1 MFCKVKFR
9 NFWLQVNPAL
19 NSKLKQNSKTGF
31 VFSIYKS
38 SKYNVYIEMAAKKIL
53 FQNILTYLQKNRP
66 IQCRNFM
73 YRTYDNLKQNNMV
86 KVMGSAES
94 RRYVLKKDGLGYSM
108 HLTLI
113 GKIHL
118 QFSDLS
124 HFV

>member
-1 MFCKVKFR
+1 
-9 NFWLQVNPAL
+9 
-19 NSKLKQNSKTGF
+19 
-31 VFSIYKS
+31 
-38 SKYNVYIEMAAKKIL
+38 MAAKKIL
-53 FQNILTYLQKNRP
+53 FQNIPTYLQKNCP

>member
-1 MFCKVKFR
+1 
-9 NFWLQVNPAL
+9 
-19 NSKLKQNSKTGF
+19 
-31 VFSIYKS
+31 
-38 SKYNVYIEMAAKKIL
+38 MAAKKIL

-73 YRTYDNLKQNNMV
+73 YRTYDNLKQNDMV

-113 GKIHL
+113 GKMQL
-118 QFSDLS
+118 QFSDLCFIIDNFLLFTPRKS
-124 HFV
+124 ALTPFLVHYFQK

>member
-1 MFCKVKFR
+1 
-9 NFWLQVNPAL
+9 
-19 NSKLKQNSKTGF
+19 
-31 VFSIYKS
+31 
-38 SKYNVYIEMAAKKIL
+38 
-53 FQNILTYLQKNRP
+53 
-66 IQCRNFM
+66 M